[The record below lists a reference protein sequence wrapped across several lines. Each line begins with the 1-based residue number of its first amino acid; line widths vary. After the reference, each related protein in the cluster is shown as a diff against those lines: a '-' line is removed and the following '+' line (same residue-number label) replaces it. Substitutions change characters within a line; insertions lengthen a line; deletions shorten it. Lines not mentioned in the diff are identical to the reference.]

1 LRSKIAAFTLV
12 LFALAPLA
20 AQVPQLTPFSG
31 DIQITSARSGRASQ
45 EVTGKIYV
53 AREHMRMDID
63 SGPRG
68 GATVITNF
76 PTKTTDVLMTE
87 QHMYMEFNADQ
98 AMARR
103 PGMAPNI
110 KPFTDPGNP
119 CANEAGAT
127 CKKVGVEE
135 VNGRTCDHW
144 QITDKQGQV
153 TNAWIDQKLHFPIKE
168 VTPDSTWQVTNIK
181 EGEQPASMFV
191 VPAGY
196 QKMDLGQM
204 MQGMGRQQ

>member
-1 LRSKIAAFTLV
+1 MRSKIAV
-12 LFALAPLA
+12 LCVMLA
-20 AQVPQLTPFSG
+20 ALLLMAAQAPQLMPFSG
-31 DIQITSARSGRASQ
+31 DMQVTSQRAGRGAQ

-53 AREHMRMDID
+53 DRGHMRMDMD

-68 GATVITNF
+68 GASVITNVA
-76 PTKTTDVLMTE
+76 TRTTDVLMTE

-110 KPFTDPGNP
+110 KPFTDPSNP

-168 VTPDSTWQVTNIK
+168 VMPDTTWQLTNIK
-181 EGEQPASMFV
+181 EGAQPASLFE

-204 MQGMGRQQ
+204 MQGGGRPQ

>member
-1 LRSKIAAFTLV
+1 MRSKIAV
-12 LFALAPLA
+12 LSVMLA
-20 AQVPQLTPFSG
+20 ALLPMAAQAPQLMPFSG
-31 DIQITSARSGRASQ
+31 DMQITSQRAGGGAQ

-53 AREHMRMDID
+53 SREHMRMDMD

-68 GATVITNF
+68 GASVITNIA
-76 PTKTTDVLMTE
+76 TKTTDVLMTE

-110 KPFTDPGNP
+110 KPFTDPSNP
-119 CANEAGAT
+119 CAGDAGAT
-127 CKKVGVEE
+127 CKKIGVEE
-135 VNGRTCDHW
+135 INGRTCDHW

-153 TNAWIDQKLHFPIKE
+153 TNTWIDQKLHFPIKQ
-168 VTPDSTWQVTNIK
+168 VMPDTTWQLTNIK
-181 EGEQPASMFV
+181 EGTQPASVFEI
-191 VPAGY
+191 PAGY

-204 MQGMGRQQ
+204 RQGAGRPQ